1 MNRIVVCDRLETT
14 AVVWLPRSLH
24 RPAVAGARTERMNQ
38 RVKKVRR
45 ARPVD
50 QPLLRV
56 SPRDLDALLSTL
68 DVRFVALS
76 ECLVSAGFR
85 LEMGGIDAPGIHYN
99 IAGMGRIFI
108 CDEPPIDLGP
118 HTLIVVPANC
128 PFRIEV
134 QSPRTGF
141 SSLTHVDGRPQARS
155 KGILRRYVA
164 GDGDPEIV
172 LICGFFHA
180 SYGSSLDLF
189 GNLSSPIIERF
200 DARDQLD
207 HKLKLALAELVSQE
221 IGFGA
226 MSAALLKQVIVVL
239 LRRSISSM
247 QSWVERFSMLRDPQI
262 ARAFSEMASRP
273 GRHHS
278 LQSLAGAAALS
289 RSTFVQRFTDLV
301 GRPPMTVLRDLRMR
315 QAAHQLA
322 SNTLTLDQIA
332 GHAGYDSRTSFV
344 RAFRK
349 AYGTD
354 PTAYRVRLSQR
365 AARIRTSKGSES
377 KAANGS

>member
-1 MNRIVVCDRLETT
+1 
-14 AVVWLPRSLH
+14 
-24 RPAVAGARTERMNQ
+24 MNQ
-38 RVKKVRR
+38 RAKKIRP
-45 ARPVD
+45 AHPVD

-56 SPRDLDALLSTL
+56 SPRDLDTLLSTL

-108 CDEPPIDLGP
+108 CDDPPIDLSP
-118 HTLIVVPANC
+118 HTLIVVPPNS

-141 SSLTHVDGRPQARS
+141 SSLTHVDGRRQAKS
-155 KGILRRYVA
+155 KGMLRRFVA

-189 GNLSSPIIERF
+189 GTLSSPIVERF
-200 DARDQLD
+200 DAKDQLD
-207 HKLKLALAELVSQE
+207 HKLKTALAELVSQE

-226 MSAALLKQVIVVL
+226 MSAALLKQVIVAL

-262 ARAFSEMASRP
+262 ARAFSAMAAQP

-278 LQSLAGAAALS
+278 LQSLAECAALS
-289 RSTFVQRFTDLV
+289 RSTFVQRFTHLV

-322 SNTLTLDQIA
+322 SGTLTLDQIA
-332 GHAGYDSRTSFV
+332 GHAGYDSRSSFA

-349 AYGTD
+349 AYGSD
-354 PTAYRVRLSQR
+354 PTEYRDRLSQR
-365 AARIRTSKGSES
+365 PGCRT
-377 KAANGS
+377 AVP

>member
-1 MNRIVVCDRLETT
+1 
-14 AVVWLPRSLH
+14 
-24 RPAVAGARTERMNQ
+24 
-38 RVKKVRR
+38 
-45 ARPVD
+45 
-50 QPLLRV
+50 
-56 SPRDLDALLSTL
+56 LSTL
-68 DVRFVALS
+68 EVRFVALS

-85 LEMGGIDAPGIHYN
+85 LEMGGINAPGIHYN

-108 CDEPPIDLGP
+108 CDDAPIDLWP

-128 PFRIEV
+128 PFRIEA

-141 SSLTHVDGRPQARS
+141 SSLTHVDGRRHVRT
-155 KGILRRYVA
+155 KGLLRRYVA
-164 GDGDPEIV
+164 GGDDPEIV
-172 LICGFFHA
+172 LICGFFQA

-189 GNLSSPIIERF
+189 GSLASPIVERF

-207 HKLKLALAELVSQE
+207 HKLKSALAELISQE

-262 ARAFSEMASRP
+262 ARAFSEMAAQP
-273 GRHHS
+273 GRRHS
-278 LQSLAGAAALS
+278 LQTLARCAALS

-322 SNTLTLDQIA
+322 TDTFTLDQIA
-332 GHAGYDSRTSFV
+332 DHAGYESRSSFV

-349 AYGTD
+349 AYGAD
-354 PTAYRVRLSQR
+354 PTEYRERLSHGPGRVRHL
-365 AARIRTSKGSES
+365 
-377 KAANGS
+377 KAHRHPQSSSRP